1 MNRRTYLASVAATA
15 ALAGCLSGDDGSA
28 DDGTTDGGPDDTT
41 TAPGGGDTAATPDY
55 DTNGEFPPD
64 EDPTDGYPPEFDEVP
79 DEREVDT
86 SSFGTVDRDGVAVPL
101 APVDVAN
108 YWYRRGEARMVDAR
122 GREQYDTSHVYGAVL
137 SPAGR
142 GGADGDPVVEWPEGD
157 RIVCYCGCPHHLSS
171 IRAASLIDA
180 GYEEV
185 YVIDEGFWEWHGR
198 DYPMAGTNLSETPFG
213 HVVRGR
219 ADTRFAGE
227 TAWARHEPSGQRE
240 ATTIGDDG
248 RYSMTLRFV
257 DVDRDSPIRVE
268 TPGYEVEAPL
278 GRLVD
283 ATVTPETG

>member
-1 MNRRTYLASVAATA
+1 MKRRTYLAGVAAA
-15 ALAGCLSGDDGSA
+15 GALAGCLGN
-28 DDGTTDGGPDDTT
+28 
-41 TAPGGGDTAATPDY
+41 GGGDGSDGATDGDGSSTDLETTASAEY
-55 DTNGEFPPD
+55 ETNGEFPPD
-64 EDPTDGYPPEFDEVP
+64 GDSADGYPPEFDEVP
-79 DEREVDT
+79 DQREIDT
-86 SSFGTVDRDGVAVPL
+86 SAFETVTQDGVEVPL
-101 APVDVAN
+101 APADAVH
-108 YWYRRGEARMVDAR
+108 YWYRRGEARIADAR
-122 GREQYDTSHVYGAVL
+122 GREQYDTSHVFGAVL

-142 GGADGDPVVEWPEGD
+142 GGSDGDPVVEWPQDD

-180 GYEEV
+180 GYENV
-185 YVIDEGFWEWHGR
+185 YVIDEGFWEWHAQ
-198 DYPMAGTNLSETPFG
+198 DYPMAGTDLSVSPYG

-219 ADTRFAGE
+219 ADPGFAGE

-248 RYSMTLRFV
+248 GYSMTLRFV

-283 ATVTPETG
+283 TTVTADLG

>member
-15 ALAGCLSGDDGSA
+15 ALAGCLGSNGSG
-28 DDGTTDGGPDDTT
+28 DGTTERTATETSGGPATG
-41 TAPGGGDTAATPDY
+41 TATADY

-86 SSFGTVDRDGVAVPL
+86 SSFGTVDRDGVEVPL
-101 APVDVAN
+101 APIDVAN

-122 GREQYDTSHVYGAVL
+122 GRKQYDTSHVYGAVL

-142 GGADGDPVVEWPEGD
+142 GGTDGDPVVEWPEGD

-171 IRAASLIDA
+171 IRAASLIDG

-198 DYPMAGTNLSETPFG
+198 DYAMAGTNLSETPFG
-213 HVVRGR
+213 HVVSGQ
-219 ADTRFAGE
+219 ADARFAGE
-227 TAWARHEPSGQRE
+227 TAWARHEPTGQRE

-248 RYSMTLRFV
+248 RFSMTLRFV

-268 TPGYEVEAPL
+268 TPGYAVEAPL

-283 ATVTPETG
+283 ATVTPEMG